1 MIPLLVPLLLMAT
14 GQIGLNPVA
23 AVALLGAAIPDP
35 AAIGLSPSV
44 LGFACMLGWGVGVS
58 VTAMSA
64 SAITTARWLGVSPF
78 TVSALWNARFTFAS
92 LILSWA
98 AILAVAAWL

>member
-1 MIPLLVPLLLMAT
+1 MAT

-35 AAIGLSPSV
+35 AALGLSPAV

-64 SAITTARWLGVSPF
+64 SAITTARWLEVSPF
-78 TVSALWNARFTFAS
+78 TVSAIWNARFTFAC
-92 LILSWA
+92 LALSWA
-98 AILAVAAWL
+98 AIAALSLFV